1 MTPQS
6 AFMVLAPIAEGR
18 ADDLRALLATMNGAP
33 GVADP
38 DNALVPFGRFA
49 RLHFARLVIVEA
61 PPADDIAAYGQP
73 RSGWPASLALLGDC
87 DGPADTLLAELAR
100 GAGDGLR
107 RIFGH
112 CRDAPGEGDLI
123 LWMTRRLQPAAATY
137 VNRSGR
143 TMRQIREEHA
153 LQRAIVDHV
162 HASGADAVDQEPLR
176 RRAGIV
182 AFVEEELR
190 AGRLTLSAPEGAP
203 LGWRARDALDLVGT
217 PVALAALAPLL
228 LLASPAL
235 LFRLRSLET
244 RDPVIDHRA
253 GGDRVAE
260 LSELEDHDVTNQ
272 FTVFGQVKPGRF
284 RRTTLSALLRA
295 LDYSMR
301 HVYDRG
307 FLARVQSIHAA
318 RWVFL
323 DGKRRLFFASNYDGS
338 VESYMDDF
346 INKVAWGINLV
357 FSNGMSYPPTEYLVR
372 GGARDEQ
379 RYKRTLRRHQLPT
392 QVWYNAH
399 PGLTVIDLARNAR
412 IREGVERREM
422 TEAQAREW
430 LSLL

>member
-18 ADDLRALLATMNGAP
+18 AEDLRALLATMNGAP

-38 DNALVPFGRFA
+38 DNALVPFGRVE
-49 RLHFARLVIVEA
+49 RLHFARFVIVEA
-61 PPADDIAAYGQP
+61 PPTDDIATYGMP
-73 RSGWPASLALLGDC
+73 RSSWPASLAFLGDC

-100 GAGDGLR
+100 VAGDGLR
-107 RIFGH
+107 RVFGH
-112 CRDAPGEGDLI
+112 CRDAPGDGDLI

-137 VNRSGR
+137 VNRIGR

-162 HASGADAVDQEPLR
+162 HASGADDVDHEPLR

-190 AGRLTLSAPEGAP
+190 AGRLTLSAPEEAP
-203 LGWRARDALDLVGT
+203 LGWRARNALDLVGT

-244 RDPVIDHRA
+244 RDPVIDYRA
-253 GGDRVAE
+253 DGDRVAE

-284 RRTTLSALLRA
+284 RRTTMSALLRA
-295 LDYSMR
+295 LDYSAR
-301 HVYDRG
+301 HVYGRG

-323 DGKRRLFFASNYDGS
+323 DGGRRLFFASNYDGS

-357 FSNGMSYPPTEYLVR
+357 FSNGMSYPPTRYLVR

-379 RYKRTLRRHQLPT
+379 RYKRTLRRHQIPT

-422 TEAQAREW
+422 TEEEAREW